1 MDPPENAALLT
12 HLALT
17 RCGEEGS
24 DEGAIE
30 ELEDPETG
38 ESKGSQCRAEDPA
51 GNLVVVHAGGWRRC
65 MPGCLCG
72 GGRRGEVLL
81 LQAPIPKPQMDHLL
95 PCPRGTADASASES
109 DSWGLD
115 LILKGFC
122 KK

>member
-65 MPGCLCG
+65 MPGCVCG
-72 GGRRGEVLL
+72 GGRRGRSFSSRPLSQSLKWTTCFLVPGGRLM
-81 LQAPIPKPQMDHLL
+81 LQPQN
-95 PCPRGTADASASES
+95 PTAGVS
-109 DSWGLD
+109 
-115 LILKGFC
+115 I
-122 KK
+122 